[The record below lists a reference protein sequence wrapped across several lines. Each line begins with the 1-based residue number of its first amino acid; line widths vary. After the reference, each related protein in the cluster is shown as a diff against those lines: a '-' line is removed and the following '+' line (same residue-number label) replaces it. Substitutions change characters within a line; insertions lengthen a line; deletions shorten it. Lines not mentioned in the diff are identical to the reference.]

1 MGSSWHRVLFLGI
14 CCWSAWDLPWA
25 EARSNDPPDP
35 GFRIPYVV
43 YTTREGLAQN
53 QVRSMAEDV
62 YGQVWIGT
70 QNGLSMFDGHG
81 IRTYGRDHGIPK
93 GAIQNLAI
101 DRRGHVIGMTRS
113 TLFRF
118 DGIRAKVW
126 VIPGEPSGAGFT
138 VLDNGMILVCTHALR
153 MVVVGDSLMPVR
165 KAFPELDRP
174 GLLFNRFDP
183 VRRELYCLDNA
194 RPGRILIF
202 GMEGRFKDTL
212 DLIPQEMEGQATL
225 STTDALLL
233 AIHSDKQQRYLK
245 YTAQGLTA
253 VFDAD
258 CSQYDRNTRTPARLT
273 IHRPDLMPPAFI
285 LQSPRGN
292 VVWVWRRGRAEPL
305 FDLRFN
311 SIHLARKNSSGRL
324 MLGTDQG
331 FAVAHLNGWES
342 MASAFCENPWSV
354 VPMPGQDRVLIGCH
368 RRGILEFDR
377 QGNLLQEYGF
387 GPPILQDNQIF
398 PGARAVPGGRWVFGG
413 FRGLYSW
420 SPAAGVQ
427 VVPLG
432 STQEAMVWDPF
443 RSCVLAAGAELS
455 LIETGGALR
464 GKIPIPAELSQMVS
478 CTDLMVATD
487 GSVWLS
493 CWGGVGRLPR
503 EGSAWELYTQEAG
516 TLPFESA
523 YSLAA
528 DSKGRIWCGGSE
540 GLMMRPAQGGAF
552 RAVLP
557 SLIRDQVSQVLFAGA
572 DTLLVVGSKEFFIL
586 RTGGKEPLLLA
597 HFDHQ
602 TGFQVLEPAENGSNL
617 DERGYL
623 WVAAGSGI
631 HRFHVRDSEAWRQGK
646 PTLLV
651 DQLNDAPMRLDQL
664 RLPATSVQGERLIVR
679 YRVVGPFSEKYRLQY
694 ALAEKTDWK
703 DAPGQGTAIID
714 GLEEGSQTIRLRAAI
729 DGLAESDWPLVV
741 MPLEA
746 QVPPLQRKGVQAVM
760 LGFLVFLVSW
770 AGVTAVSRMRA
781 KRDLRQ
787 MRFQVQQS
795 RLKTIQAQ
803 LNPHFLFNAMASLQ
817 NTIQNR
823 DPRQASEQ
831 LVRLSRLIRQVL
843 EFSVEQ
849 AERPGELPLVS
860 LEQELALLK
869 DYVILEQ
876 QQRDPGFDFHLAV
889 DPGMEEE
896 NPSVPPLLMQP
907 FVENAIHHGLGPL
920 REKGNVWVRIDGQLG
935 LLRYRI
941 EDDGIGRQ
949 ASMEAKA
956 GSDFTHRS
964 HGVSLLQERIRIL
977 TAMGLPC
984 RLEIS
989 DREPRG
995 TIVHI
1000 ELKTRE

>member
-1 MGSSWHRVLFLGI
+1 MGSSRRRLIFLAA
-14 CCWSAWDLPWA
+14 CCLAAWWLPVVKA
-25 EARSNDPPDP
+25 LALAPSYP

-53 QVRSMAEDV
+53 QVRSVAEDT

-93 GAIQNLAI
+93 GSIQNLAI
-101 DRRGHVIGMTRS
+101 DRKGHVVGMTRS

-118 DGIRAKVW
+118 DGTRARSW
-126 VIPGEPSGAGFT
+126 VIPGEASGAGFT
-138 VLDNGMILVCTHALR
+138 VLDNGMILVCTHTVR
-153 MVVVGDSLMPVR
+153 MVVVGDSLLPIR
-165 KAFPELDRP
+165 KVFPALDRP
-174 GLLFNRFDP
+174 DLLFNRYDS
-183 VRRELYCLDNA
+183 VRRELYCLDNG
-194 RPGRILIF
+194 RPGRVLIF

-212 DLIPQEMEGQATL
+212 DLIPQGLEGQAIL

-233 AIHSDKQQRYLK
+233 AIQDGPRQRYLK
-245 YTAQGLTA
+245 YTSQGLTP
-253 VFDAD
+253 VFEAD
-258 CSQYDRNTRTPARLT
+258 CSHYDRNTRSPATLT
-273 IHRPDLMPPAFI
+273 IHRPDLMPPVFI

-305 FDLRFN
+305 FDLLFN
-311 SIHLARKNSSGRL
+311 SIHFVRKNASGRL
-324 MLGTDQG
+324 LLGTDQG
-331 FAVAHLNGWES
+331 LVVAHLNGWES
-342 MASAFCENPWSV
+342 LASGFCENPWSV
-354 VPMPGQDRVLIGCH
+354 VPLPGQDKVLIGCH
-368 RRGILEFDR
+368 RRGIMEFDR
-377 QGNLLQEYGF
+377 NGALLQEHGF
-387 GPPILQDNQIF
+387 GPPNLQDNQIF
-398 PGARAVPGGRWVFGG
+398 PGARPMPGGRWVFGG

-420 SPAAGVQ
+420 SAASGVRAW
-427 VVPLG
+427 PLG
-432 STQEAMVWDPF
+432 MTQEAMVWDPF
-443 RSCVLAAGAELS
+443 RSCVLAAGSELS
-455 LIETGGALR
+455 LIEPGGEIR
-464 GKIPIPAELSQMVS
+464 GKIPIPAELSQTVS
-478 CTDLMVATD
+478 CTDLMVGRD

-503 EGSAWELYTQEAG
+503 EGKAWELFTQEAG

-528 DSKGRIWCGGSE
+528 DTRGRIWCGGSE
-540 GLMMRPAQGGAF
+540 GLMMRPAGGGAF
-552 RAVLP
+552 QAVLP
-557 SLIRDQVSQVLFAGA
+557 ALIRDQVSQLLFAGA

-586 RTGGKEPLLLA
+586 RTDGVEPRLLA

-631 HRFHVRDSEAWRQGK
+631 HRFHVQDSEAWRQGK
-646 PTLLV
+646 PILLV
-651 DQLNDAPMRLDQL
+651 DQLNDAFMRLDQL
-664 RLPATSVQGERLIVR
+664 RLPAMSVQGERLIVR
-679 YRVVGPFSEKYRLQY
+679 YRVIGPFSEKYRLQF
-694 ALAEKTDWK
+694 AMGNKGSWQ

-714 GLEEGSQTIRLRAAI
+714 GLVEGAQTVRLRAVI
-729 DGLAESDWPLVV
+729 DGLAESDWPMVA
-741 MPLEA
+741 MPLEGHI
-746 QVPPLQRKGVQAVM
+746 PILQRTGVQAVL
-760 LGFLVFLVSW
+760 LGILVFLASW
-770 AGVTAVSRMRA
+770 GGVTAVSRMRA
-781 KRDLRQ
+781 KRDLRR
-787 MRFQVQQS
+787 MLFQVQQS

-876 QQRDPGFDFHLAV
+876 QQREPGFDFHLIV

-896 NPSVPPLLMQP
+896 NPSVPPLLIQP
-907 FVENAIHHGLGPL
+907 FLENSIHHGLGPM
-920 REKGNVWVRIDGQLG
+920 RERGNVWVHIDGQVG
-935 LLRYRI
+935 TLRYRI

-949 ASMEAKA
+949 ASMEAKS

-977 TAMGLPC
+977 NAMGMPC

-989 DREPRG
+989 DRVPRG
-995 TIVHI
+995 TIVDI
-1000 ELKTRE
+1000 EIKTRE